1 MGIEAISNTNL
12 LEIHIDG
19 QAYNV
24 PADITVL
31 HAIEYAGY
39 KIIRGCGCRGGV
51 CGACA
56 TVYRL
61 KGDSTLRTCL
71 ACQTIV
77 QDGMQ
82 LSLFRYFPVARHA
95 YKLDALRP
103 DMSMVMEIY
112 PDIVK
117 CMGCNTCTKSCPM
130 DIPVMKGI
138 SRILQGDIKAVADW
152 TISCVMCG
160 LCAGRCPAELSP
172 YLYFLLCRR
181 MYGKMIL
188 PPFID
193 VPIRIDEIRRQ
204 KYTAELDELMTMNT
218 EQLKKIY
225 SEYQADKQAI

>member
-1 MGIEAISNTNL
+1 MGMEAPNSHMLDIY
-12 LEIHIDG
+12 IDG
-19 QAYNV
+19 QAYKV
-24 PADITVL
+24 PADVTIL

-71 ACQTIV
+71 ACQTVV
-77 QDGMQ
+77 QDSMQ
-82 LSLFRYFPVARHA
+82 LSLFKYFPVARHT
-95 YKLDALRP
+95 YNIDNLKPDAA
-103 DMSMVMEIY
+103 MVMEIY
-112 PDIVK
+112 PDIAH

-130 DIPVMKGI
+130 DIPVMQCM
-138 SRILQGDIKAVADW
+138 SRILQGDILAVADA

-181 MYGKMIL
+181 MYGKYIL
-188 PPFID
+188 NPLVD
-193 VPIRIDEIRRQ
+193 VPPRIAEIRQ
-204 KYTAELDELMTMNT
+204 DKYTAELDELMTLNT

-225 SEYQADKQAI
+225 TEYQADKRAV

>member
-1 MGIEAISNTNL
+1 MEATSKTQK

-24 PADITVL
+24 PGDITIL

-39 KIIRGCGCRGGV
+39 KVIRGCGCRGGV

-56 TVYRL
+56 TVYRQ
-61 KGDSTLRTCL
+61 KGDATLRTCL
-71 ACQTIV
+71 ACQTVV

-82 LSLFRYFPVARHA
+82 LSLFKYFPVARHT
-95 YKLDALRP
+95 YRLDELRP
-103 DMSMVMEIY
+103 EASMVMGIY
-112 PDIVK
+112 PQIAQ

-130 DIPVMKGI
+130 DIPVMQSM
-138 SRILQGDIKAVADW
+138 SRILQGDIKTVADW

-181 MYGKMIL
+181 MYGKFIL
-188 PPFID
+188 NPFID
-193 VPIRIDEIRRQ
+193 VTTRIDEIRQ
-204 KYTAELDELMTMNT
+204 KKYEAELDELMTLDT

-225 SEYQADKQAI
+225 SECQADKQAI